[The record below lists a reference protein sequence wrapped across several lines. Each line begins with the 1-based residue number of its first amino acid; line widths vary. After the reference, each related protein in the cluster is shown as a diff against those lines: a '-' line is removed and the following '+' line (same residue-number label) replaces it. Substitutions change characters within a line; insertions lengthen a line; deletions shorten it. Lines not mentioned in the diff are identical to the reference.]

1 MTTEFVLILGLY
13 AFILLGVFLGDRGP
27 IATFHGSAPRFAAKL
42 ERDIAVGK
50 KFINKQSGEP
60 IIQWQNPQQGGGS
73 Q

>member
-50 KFINKQSGEP
+50 TFTKKSTGTPTIEWRDPKPDSG
-60 IIQWQNPQQGGGS
+60 PQ
-73 Q
+73 